1 LESRIHVPFTFEP
14 AGSQIVFYEP
24 ETDYHEA
31 ERARQ
36 HQPIAAFKDLSSPG
50 LTEPAGANPR

>member
-1 LESRIHVPFTFEP
+1 MESRIHVPFTFEP
-14 AGSQIVFYEP
+14 VGSQIVFYEP

-36 HQPIAAFKDLSSPG
+36 LQPLAAFKELSSPG
-50 LTEPAGANPR
+50 LTAEVS